1 MRASCFLMLCLL
13 PVVASCKPP
22 SPPAAP
28 AALTVVRDL
37 NYAGTEEPRQTLD
50 VYVPKTP
57 PGKPLPLLVF
67 IHGGG
72 WENGNKDNFGPMIAP
87 LIGDGA
93 FIGASINYRLTDK
106 GIFPAQIHDC
116 KAAIR
121 WLRAHAKDYG
131 IDKDKIGVFGI
142 SAGGHLVSLL
152 GTSGDVKEMEGTVG
166 GNLDQSSRVSCV
178 IDFCGPSNF
187 PTFPGKGSVI
197 DSEKPGTAVTK
208 LFGGPMS
215 QHMDLARAASPVT
228 YATKDDPP
236 FLIIHGTKD
245 NLVPYDQAVEFNKSL
260 QDAGVS
266 ATLLTGQNGGHVFF
280 SAELVKDLRMFLEK
294 HLLGAGG
301 DVKAGPVAVQ

>member
-1 MRASCFLMLCLL
+1 MLCLL
-13 PVVASCKPP
+13 PVVASCEPP
-22 SPPAAP
+22 SPPAPP
-28 AALTVVRDL
+28 ANITAVRDL

-50 VYVPKTP
+50 IYVPKTP
-57 PGKPLPLLVF
+57 PAKPLPLLVF

-72 WENGNKDNFGPMIAP
+72 WEAGSKNDAGAIYA
-87 LIGDGA
+87 LINDGA

-121 WLRAHAKDYG
+121 WLRAHARDYG

-152 GTSGDVKEMEGTVG
+152 GTSGGVAEIEGTVG
-166 GNLDQSSRVSCV
+166 GNLDQSSRVNCV
-178 IDFCGPSNF
+178 IDFCGPADF
-187 PTFPGKGSVI
+187 PTFPGKGSII

-228 YATKDDPP
+228 YITKDDPP

-245 NLVPYDQAVEFNKSL
+245 PLVPYEQAVELNKSL
-260 QDAGVS
+260 HDAGVS
-266 ATLLTGQNGGHVFF
+266 ATLLTGTGGGHVFF
-280 SAELVKDLRMFLEK
+280 SAELVKDMRRFLGN
-294 HLLGAGG
+294 HLLGEVGE
-301 DVKAGPVAVQ
+301 VKAGPVAVK